1 MKGYKSRTHQQKRV
15 ISTRKFSRLFSEH
28 LDKAGVC
35 TIYRNHDEGFVN
47 SLQAVEIDGIIYA
60 RFPCRNNEG
69 NRLDTYCIR
78 YLVEQPLDFV
88 SFRSYPSHLI
98 KKSVE
103 LF

>member
-1 MKGYKSRTHQQKRV
+1 MGYKNRTHRIKRV
-15 ISTRKFSRLFSEH
+15 ISPRKFSRLFAEN

-60 RFPCRNNEG
+60 RFPCRNSKG

-88 SFRSYPSHLI
+88 SFRKYPKRI
-98 KKSVE
+98 IQKSVRP
-103 LF
+103 F